1 MKLKFVN
8 KLTEKHLYAFAIVS
22 VAVLITAN
30 QVIIHNLLDKIR
42 SDGMAINI
50 AGKQR
55 MFSQRITKLALK
67 SLIDPRNFIELK
79 QELETWNRIHFAL
92 QRGDLGTDSLINRS
106 YNVAKLFE
114 DIAPYQRGLYLSVLQ
129 LEDSAQIKEVLKD
142 IFKNEEAYLPLMNS
156 IVEQMEI
163 ESKDRV
169 RQLEFVEIAL
179 AVVSLLLLIIEF
191 LFIFRP
197 IIGELKE
204 RERKLERL
212 NESKD
217 MIVAT
222 IAHDIRNPLNIIQM
236 SLDLLKE
243 RLPEIS
249 SKNKDTLTSEQNACL
264 RAEKL
269 VRELLELSQ
278 LESEEFSLRM
288 EITKLNPYVTTI
300 LSPFRYK
307 ASEKHIEMKVTVHPP
322 DLSALIDRD
331 RFARVIENLITNSL
345 KFTGDSGSIEINSF
359 EKAGKI
365 WLEIKDTGIGIP
377 EKLKRYIFDKYSK
390 ARREGMHGEKP
401 VGLGMS
407 IVKAIVEKHQG
418 DIWLESDEGLG
429 TTFHVCLPKANLK
442 IPNGG

>member
-1 MKLKFVN
+1 MIN
-8 KLTEKHLYAFAIVS
+8 KLTEKHLYVFAIVS
-22 VAVLITAN
+22 VAALIAIN
-30 QVIIHNLLDKIR
+30 QIIIQNLLNKIH
-42 SDGMAINI
+42 SDGMIINV
-50 AGKQR
+50 AGRQR
-55 MFSQRITKLALK
+55 MLSQRITKLALK
-67 SLIDPRNFIELK
+67 SLIGSNNSIELK

-92 QRGDLGTDSLINRS
+92 QRGDLEIGLPENKSNAVS
-106 YNVAKLFE
+106 KLFE

-129 LEDSAQIKEVLKD
+129 LENSAQILKVVSD

-156 IVEQMEI
+156 IVEQMET
-163 ESKDRV
+163 ESKARV
-169 RQLEFVEIAL
+169 RQLELVEIAL

-191 LFIFRP
+191 LFVFRP
-197 IIGELKE
+197 IIKELKE

-217 MIVAT
+217 LIVAT

-236 SLDLLKE
+236 SLDLLKD

-249 SKNKDTLTSEQNACL
+249 SKNKDTLASAQNACI

-269 VRELLELSQ
+269 IRELLELSQ

-307 ASEKHIEMKVTVHPP
+307 ASEKHIEMKVMIQPP

-331 RFARVIENLITNSL
+331 RFARVLENLITNSL
-345 KFTGDSGSIEINSF
+345 KFTSDSGSIEINSF

-390 ARREGMHGEKP
+390 ARREGIHGEKP
-401 VGLGMS
+401 IGLGMS
-407 IVKAIVEKHQG
+407 IVKAIVEKHKG
-418 DIWLESDEGLG
+418 DIWLESHEGLG

-442 IPNGG
+442 IRNDD